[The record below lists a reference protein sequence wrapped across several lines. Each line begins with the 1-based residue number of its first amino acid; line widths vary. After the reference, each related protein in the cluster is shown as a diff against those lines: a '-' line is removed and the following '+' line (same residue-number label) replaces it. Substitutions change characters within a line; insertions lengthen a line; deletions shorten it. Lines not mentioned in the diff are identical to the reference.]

1 MKIQFV
7 SPESTY
13 REVQELR
20 AQSDCILIDQKKL
33 NQKDQVDSFQV
44 DDESF
49 DIRKQPLRLIALS
62 LHDLKPHW
70 GVFNDRYKRNTMVI
84 SFDDE
89 IQDNPRIVR
98 FLEERGVALLMCKR
112 NNKGLLDYE
121 GLMKSLTS
129 LKFTSILVED
139 NIDLIEEIN
148 PWV

>member
-1 MKIQFV
+1 MKIQFI

-20 AQSDCILIDQKKL
+20 AHTDCILIDQKKL
-33 NQKDQVDSFQV
+33 NQKDQTDSFQV
-44 DDESF
+44 DDENF
-49 DIRKQPLRLIALS
+49 DIKKQPLRLIAIS

-70 GVFNDRYKRNTMVI
+70 SVFNDRFKRNTMVI

-112 NNKGLLDYE
+112 NKKGLLDYE
-121 GLMKSLTS
+121 GLLKSLTS

-139 NIDLIEEIN
+139 NIDLIEEVT
-148 PWV
+148 PWA